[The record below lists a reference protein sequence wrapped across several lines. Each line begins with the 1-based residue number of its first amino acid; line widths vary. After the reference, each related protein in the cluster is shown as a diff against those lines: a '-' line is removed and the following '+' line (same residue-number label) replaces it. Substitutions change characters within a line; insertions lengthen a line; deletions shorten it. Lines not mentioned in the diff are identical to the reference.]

1 MRQSYGWLQLI
12 MGVRIMS
19 MLARYKK
26 PGGLQQLIALLESCL
41 SKKRELLLNTIMQ
54 EDKEF
59 GTMVRSKLLTVDK
72 IFKWDPLILS
82 EATTQLSERTL
93 AVALK
98 GLPPEAFGIATHTM
112 RDLKKREVQNLLEVL
127 KPTAVEIE
135 SAHIKLVEKI
145 RELEKQGAIKLDE
158 NENPISNGG
167 MQKVA

>member
-1 MRQSYGWLQLI
+1 
-12 MGVRIMS
+12 MS

-26 PGGLQQLIALLESCL
+26 PGGLQQLISLLESCL

-59 GTMVRSKLLTVDK
+59 GTMVKAKLLSVEK
-72 IFKWDPLILS
+72 VFQWDPLILC
-82 EATTQLSERTL
+82 EATTQLSDRTL

-98 GLPPEAFGIATHTM
+98 GLPPEAFGKATHTM

-158 NENPISNGG
+158 NENPISNNG
-167 MQKVA
+167 MLRAA

>member
-1 MRQSYGWLQLI
+1 
-12 MGVRIMS
+12 MS

>member
-1 MRQSYGWLQLI
+1 
-12 MGVRIMS
+12 MS

-59 GTMVRSKLLTVDK
+59 GTMVKSKLLTVEK
-72 IFKWDPLILS
+72 VFKWDPLILS

-135 SAHIKLVEKI
+135 SAHIKLIEKFAS
-145 RELEKQGAIKLDE
+145 LKNKAPL
-158 NENPISNGG
+158 S
-167 MQKVA
+167 